1 MKCENLLLITWG
13 TDDMAEYKGH
23 TIKIV
28 SVRNWF
34 YACKLPYILNIPVVT
49 SQKATDTP
57 HPDRWLFIPFM
68 KCFTGLVGAFTP
80 EEVIFML
87 YMADR
92 TRLREKGY
100 DTLRSKRYYM
110 ENMEMGSRIFDKCV
124 EKTTRMGLLER
135 VPVSGMY
142 DYLWHMDSYNRLVGI
157 LAELGNPFSTRAFCH
172 RMFDVEKRTVASVSD
187 EEVSQWKERHRKV

>member
-1 MKCENLLLITWG
+1 M
-13 TDDMAEYKGH
+13 
-23 TIKIV
+23 
-28 SVRNWF
+28 
-34 YACKLPYILNIPVVT
+34 
-49 SQKATDTP
+49 
-57 HPDRWLFIPFM
+57 IPFM

-157 LAELGNPFSTRAFCH
+157 LAELGNPFFYQGILSS
-172 RMFDVEKRTVASVSD
+172 DVRCGKRTVASVSD

>member
-1 MKCENLLLITWG
+1 
-13 TDDMAEYKGH
+13 
-23 TIKIV
+23 
-28 SVRNWF
+28 
-34 YACKLPYILNIPVVT
+34 
-49 SQKATDTP
+49 
-57 HPDRWLFIPFM
+57 
-68 KCFTGLVGAFTP
+68 
-80 EEVIFML
+80 ML

-100 DTLRSKRYYM
+100 DTLRSKLYYM
-110 ENMEMGSRIFDKCV
+110 ENMEMGSRISDKCV

-142 DYLWHMDSYNRLVGI
+142 DYLWHMDSYNRRVGI
-157 LAELGNPFSTRAFCH
+157 LAELGNPLSTRAFCH